1 MDGTCRG
8 RKWEMRLNF
17 GWHEREC
24 VFFRLNNMGQD
35 TEAEGR

>member
-1 MDGTCRG
+1 MGLSG
-8 RKWEMRLNF
+8 KEVGIRLNL
-17 GWHEREC
+17 GWHERKC